1 MSDISPST
9 IEESFPG
16 SKDLARLG
24 EELIGQ
30 LDRFEDDICS
40 AWMAHHLARLMQD
53 AKGATGEAKTEAE
66 DRCRTAILALWR
78 HRTELNERSEE
89 RRVGKECVS
98 TCSTGWYAAYYKK
111 KKKQYT

>member
-1 MSDISPST
+1 MSSPMSDISPST

-53 AKGATGEAKTEAE
+53 AKGATGEAKPEAE
-66 DRCRTAILALWR
+66 DRCRTAILSLWR
-78 HRTELNERSEE
+78 QLGRASVRE
-89 RRVGKECVS
+89 RVGQYVEISVVAG
-98 TCSTGWYAAYYKK
+98 TLH
-111 KKKQYT
+111 KKQGETTYS

>member
-1 MSDISPST
+1 MSSPMSDISPST

-66 DRCRTAILALWR
+66 DR
-78 HRTELNERSEE
+78 RSEE
-89 RRVGKECVS
+89 RRAGKGCVS
-98 TCSTGWYAAYYKK
+98 TCRSRWSPYHYKK
-111 KKKQYT
+111 KSESRYDADTEMNNS